1 MRFKIYLLCL
11 FSVVISSGCAMK
23 IEGKSGEE
31 IKNSDNNSSDTVY
44 VITLKDEIGP
54 HTWREVRMGFEEA
67 AAMNAALVVIH
78 LNTYGGTLVD
88 ADSIRSKVLYA
99 KMPVYAYIDNNAAS
113 AGALISVACD
123 SIYMSPGASIGAAT
137 VVNQTSEA
145 MPDKYQSFM
154 RGMMRATAEAN
165 GRDPQ
170 IAEAMVDPD
179 VYIPKVSD
187 SGKVLTLTV
196 SEAIKY
202 GYCEGEVDNIN
213 EVIDKAELDNP
224 VVIKQTLT
232 ALDKI
237 INFFM
242 KPFISGLLIMM
253 IIGGI
258 YFELQTPGVGFPL
271 AIAILGVVLYFFPLY
286 IGGLVEYW
294 EIVVFAVGF
303 ILLALEIFVI
313 PGFGVAGISGIILIL
328 TGLIFAMVPNK
339 GFHVNSE
346 HLYMLATAIS
356 TVISATIVAFV
367 LSLFLAKKLLT
378 TNNKHIKIALND
390 TQQSSAGFSSA
401 TSEYA
406 NMINC
411 EGIAHSVLRPSGKV
425 MIGGDVFDA
434 VTEGGWIEKGEAV
447 KVVGYL
453 NAQLVVRANK

>member
-1 MRFKIYLLCL
+1 
-11 FSVVISSGCAMK
+11 MK